1 MLCDCHQRLR
11 LPQMSPEMKT
21 VARLQIAV
29 VGLIRRH
36 PHGHTRRSALSVT
49 MWVAGPGGG
58 RGGVQPRHRIARLGK
73 VLSEECKTGITLPGV
88 QQA

>member
-21 VARLQIAV
+21 VSNADGAV
-29 VGLIRRH
+29 VGLRRRH

-49 MWVAGPGGG
+49 MWVAGAGGA
-58 RGGVQPRHRIARLGK
+58 RGGVQPCHKIYLRER
-73 VLSEECKTGITLPGV
+73 SLPKNVRRGLLN
-88 QQA
+88 